1 MKPVTLGS
9 TKPHGNGGN
18 SAAVACPGLLVR
30 RTSARLETTTVAIVQ
45 SSSTPSAT
53 DALLKS

>member
-1 MKPVTLGS
+1 MIPATLGS
-9 TKPHGNGGN
+9 TQLHGNAGN

-45 SSSTPSAT
+45 SRSTPSAT